1 MTAFE
6 RDVLEGLTA
15 KRKHLSSKYFYDDEG
30 SHIFQEIMEMPEYY
44 LTNAE
49 LEILKDQAAHITDAC
64 GFPEGFS
71 IVELGAGDGAKTKE
85 LLKSI
90 VKRHISVNY
99 MPVDIS
105 QRAMDLLEADLNQE
119 LPELEIHPLVGDYFH
134 VLESID
140 LGEKPA
146 LFLFLGS
153 NIGNSEREN
162 AIELLK
168 HFGDFMRPGDKML
181 VGFDLKK
188 NPFTILNAYN
198 DKQGITRRFNMNLLK
213 RMNRE
218 LGANFDVDKF
228 DFYPFYDAFTG
239 DVRSCLV
246 SLEEQIVDVSAI
258 DRSISFEK
266 NELIFTELSKKYSLA
281 EVEEI
286 AELSGFVF
294 QEHFLDSRRYFVDS
308 LWEKRGVI

>member
-1 MTAFE
+1 MTTFE
-6 RDVLEGLTA
+6 KDVLDGLTA

-30 SHIFQEIMEMPEYY
+30 SHIFQEIMEMPSYY

-49 LEILKDQAAHITDAC
+49 LEILKEQAFQITDAC
-64 GFPEGFS
+64 EFKDGFS

-85 LLKSI
+85 LLRSM
-90 VKRHISVNY
+90 VDRHIPVNY
-99 MPVDIS
+99 LPVDIS
-105 QRAMDLLEADLNQE
+105 QRAMDLLEADLNKE
-119 LPELEIHPLVGDYFH
+119 LPELQIHTLVGDYFH
-134 VLESID
+134 VLESLD

-153 NIGNSEREN
+153 NIGNSERES
-162 AIELLK
+162 AIALLK

-181 VGFDLKK
+181 IGFDLKK
-188 NPFTILNAYN
+188 NPFTILEAYQ
-198 DKQGITRRFNMNLLK
+198 DKGGITRRFNMNLLT

-218 LGANFDVDKF
+218 LGANFELDKF

-246 SLEEQIVDVSAI
+246 SLEEQVVDIPAI
-258 DRSISFEK
+258 ESSIPFDK
-266 NELIFTELSKKYSLA
+266 NELIFTELSKKYSLE

-286 AELSGFVF
+286 AALSGFAF
-294 QEHFLDSRRYFVDS
+294 QQHFLDSRKYFVDS
-308 LWEKRGVI
+308 LWVK